1 MTSNILHHI
10 NDLKDAWRRQDFV
23 FSNKQTEE
31 YSILLDARR
40 QRVRGFYETGR
51 VFKGSKASADKIR
64 DEAEAEAA
72 NPVEVEDQDY

>member
-51 VFKGSKASADKIR
+51 VFKGSKAAFDK
-64 DEAEAEAA
+64 ENAEAEAA